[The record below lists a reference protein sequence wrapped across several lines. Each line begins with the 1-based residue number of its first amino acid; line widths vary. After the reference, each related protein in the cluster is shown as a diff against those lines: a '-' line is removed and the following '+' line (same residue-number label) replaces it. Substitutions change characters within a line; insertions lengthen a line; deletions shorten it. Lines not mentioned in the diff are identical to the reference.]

1 MRSRRRRTRNPARSW
16 RPAVADD
23 LLFTYGTLMR
33 GFRLHRL
40 LEGRAAYLGRGRVV
54 GRLLDLGSY
63 PGAVADPGGTSAI
76 HGELYRLHDPALWG
90 TLDSAEGPQYHRRE
104 VTVRSEDGRDQAACI
119 YWYIGPLDRGVPVPG
134 GDYRAHAPAR
144 SIYHQ
149 PSP

>member
-1 MRSRRRRTRNPARSW
+1 MRSRKRRSRNPARSA
-16 RPAVADD
+16 RSAVAGD

-54 GRLLDLGSY
+54 GRILDLGSY
-63 PGAVADPGGTSAI
+63 PGAVPDPGGAGAI
-76 HGELYRLHDPALWG
+76 HGEVYRLHDPALWA
-90 TLDSAEGPQYHRRE
+90 TLDSAEGPQYHRRV
-104 VTVRSEDGRDQAACI
+104 VTVRSEDGRDLAAYI
-119 YWYIGPLDRGVPVPG
+119 YWYIGPLDRGAPIPG
-134 GDYRAHAPAR
+134 GDYRAHGPAR

>member
-1 MRSRRRRTRNPARSW
+1 MRSRARRTTPDGPSGRV
-16 RPAVADD
+16 AVD

-40 LEGRAAYLGRGRVV
+40 LAGRAEYVTEGQVS
-54 GRLLDLGSY
+54 GRLVDLGSY
-63 PGAVADPGGTSAI
+63 PGALDHPAADAVI
-76 HGELYRLHDPALWG
+76 RGELYRVGDPALWG

-104 VTVRSEDGRDQAACI
+104 VAVRSGDGRERTAYI
-119 YWYIGPLDRGVPVPG
+119 YWYVAPLDGTVPIPG
-134 GDYRAHAPAR
+134 GDYRAHAPAT

>member
-1 MRSRRRRTRNPARSW
+1 VPI
-16 RPAVADD
+16 D

-40 LEGRAAYLGRGRVV
+40 LAERAAYLGRGRVA
-54 GRLLDLGSY
+54 GRILDLGSY
-63 PGAVADPGGTSAI
+63 PGAVPDPDGRL
-76 HGELYRLHDPALWG
+76 HGEIYRVADPALWG

-104 VTVRSEDGRDQAACI
+104 VAVRSEDGRELAACI
-119 YWYIGPLDRGVPVPG
+119 YWYVGPLDRGVPIPG
-134 GDYRAHAPAR
+134 GDYRAHAPAT

>member
-1 MRSRRRRTRNPARSW
+1 VRSRKRRSSNPARSA
-16 RPAVADD
+16 RSAVAGDF
-23 LLFTYGTLMR
+23 LFTYGTLMR

-54 GRLLDLGSY
+54 GRILDLGSY
-63 PGAVADPGGTSAI
+63 PGAVPDLGGASAI
-76 HGELYRLHDPALWG
+76 HGEVYRLHDPALWA

-119 YWYIGPLDRGVPVPG
+119 YWYIGPLDRGAPIPG
-134 GDYRAHAPAR
+134 GDYRAHGPAR

>member
-1 MRSRRRRTRNPARSW
+1 VRSRKPRTVGAARSK
-16 RPAVADD
+16 RAVD

-40 LEGRAAYLGRGRVV
+40 LDGRAKFLGRGQVK
-54 GRLLDLGSY
+54 GRIIDLGSY
-63 PGAVADPGGTSAI
+63 PGALPDPGGTL
-76 HGELYRLHDPALWG
+76 HGEIYRVVEPALWAA
-90 TLDSAEGPQYHRRE
+90 LDSAEGAQYHRRE
-104 VTVRSEDGRDQAACI
+104 VTVRSEDGRDLAAGI
-119 YWYIGPLDRGVPVPG
+119 YWYIGPLDRGVPVPS